1 MIQNISPA
9 ISLEDIVDFLNAS
22 SPSSPAK
29 SEKADQQ
36 TARHGSNR
44 GQLSLESSVSLQGHC
59 HGNFAAFWSKM
70 FT

>member
-22 SPSSPAK
+22 SPSSPEK

-44 GQLSLESSVSLQGHC
+44 GQLPLESSVNLKGHRRM
-59 HGNFAAFWSKM
+59 NNRLSYDAVS
-70 FT
+70 